1 MTAYS
6 LSPTILRLASHET
19 HPAPTGP
26 DVADVDW
33 HSLRALADNLADTP
47 APLRVVA
54 PAELPVCEDCSADT
68 DWSPS
73 PTVAEVAYRGA
84 GGASWRVPVC
94 ELHVRPTVRWLLAH
108 TATADVQVLIP
119 APTVPLSPPA
129 PVLALPQPSSAVEL
143 GVSA

>member
-1 MTAYS
+1 MRQAHATRWLAAAVAALLAACQAVQPTTKDTMT
-6 LSPTILRLASHET
+6 
-19 HPAPTGP
+19 
-26 DVADVDW
+26 
-33 HSLRALADNLADTP
+33 DTP